1 MTKQEFIDRVPS
13 MSTIDQEQFDRIN
26 AIYMELDWMDKND
39 FCMYFRND
47 DYMPIMLELV
57 KQSQAHFRR
66 IRQMNDKIS
75 DAADVLI
82 DMYAKCSDIN
92 MSNAAE
98 DARDAAIKLIGE
110 KEFICRMI
118 EAGNDLLKEDRDL
131 AIKLLS

>member
-57 KQSQAHFRR
+57 KQSQTRFRK

-75 DAADVLI
+75 DTADVLI
-82 DMYAKCSDIN
+82 DTYATYSEA
-92 MSNAAE
+92 S
-98 DARDAAIKLIGE
+98 ARKAAIDLIGE
-110 KEFICRMI
+110 KEFITRMV
-118 EAGNDLLKEDRDL
+118 EGGYDLQKEDRDL
-131 AIKLLS
+131 IVSLLR